1 MFDKK
6 LLTQMFS
13 FTTNKKKTIKIGIII
28 ALCAIPY
35 LVFYQYLVSNV
46 IDKYIPEKNIKNV
59 LILSSILIIIIFVR
73 FWTDKYGDIGR
84 KLCYYDN
91 DKQIKNK
98 IFNSIQDANISQ
110 IEKIQVGKLFNITTT
125 QSFEAAQLFVWNMV
139 GIFSVRIRSILIT
152 SVIMLFINWKIA
164 LVVIGIFI
172 LSYIILIP
180 FYNKNM
186 KNYKKMQQSIID
198 LQGKIN
204 EYIDSFSTT
213 KTLRLEEININD
225 IEKMLEKTKEE
236 LIKSSK
242 ILGLH
247 TAIFSLLAFFATIAT
262 LIIGGNQIIIGVGVG
277 STIILIIDYISDI
290 SNHMNSL
297 LEHVH
302 GVINKYNCFINVLK
316 IVNTNREIDEGNL
329 ELENI
334 KSIEFKD
341 VKLSYDGV
349 NTILENINLKINKPM
364 TIAIVGR
371 SGAGKTSLV
380 NLIPR
385 FYNLTEG
392 QILINE
398 IDYTKYK
405 LSELRKNISY
415 VFQEPV
421 ILDMSI
427 KDNLMYGNE
436 NVTFDDVKEICKKI
450 GLNKKIESFDNGYD
464 TIIDAKTDILSFG
477 EKQLLSFAR
486 AILKNGSIVILDEVT
501 SNLDLEFERNV
512 MEANKIILANKISFV
527 IAHRI
532 NTIKDA
538 DLIIYIDDKNIAEM
552 GTHEELME
560 KQGYYYNLYK
570 KCPMGDFS

>member
-1 MFDKK
+1 MYDKK

-277 STIILIIDYISDI
+277 STIILIID
-290 SNHMNSL
+290 
-297 LEHVH
+297 
-302 GVINKYNCFINVLK
+302 
-316 IVNTNREIDEGNL
+316 
-329 ELENI
+329 
-334 KSIEFKD
+334 
-341 VKLSYDGV
+341 
-349 NTILENINLKINKPM
+349 
-364 TIAIVGR
+364 
-371 SGAGKTSLV
+371 
-380 NLIPR
+380 
-385 FYNLTEG
+385 
-392 QILINE
+392 
-398 IDYTKYK
+398 
-405 LSELRKNISY
+405 
-415 VFQEPV
+415 
-421 ILDMSI
+421 
-427 KDNLMYGNE
+427 
-436 NVTFDDVKEICKKI
+436 
-450 GLNKKIESFDNGYD
+450 
-464 TIIDAKTDILSFG
+464 
-477 EKQLLSFAR
+477 
-486 AILKNGSIVILDEVT
+486 
-501 SNLDLEFERNV
+501 
-512 MEANKIILANKISFV
+512 
-527 IAHRI
+527 
-532 NTIKDA
+532 
-538 DLIIYIDDKNIAEM
+538 
-552 GTHEELME
+552 
-560 KQGYYYNLYK
+560 
-570 KCPMGDFS
+570 

>member
-6 LLTQMFS
+6 LLTQMFR

-73 FWTDKYGDIGR
+73 FWTDKYGDVGR

-392 QILINE
+392 QILING

-477 EKQLLSFAR
+477 EKQLLSFTR

-538 DLIIYIDDKNIAEM
+538 DLIIYIDDKHIAEM

-570 KCPMGDFS
+570 KCPMGDVS

>member
-6 LLTQMFS
+6 LLTQMFR

-73 FWTDKYGDIGR
+73 FWTDKYGDVGR

-392 QILINE
+392 QILING

-538 DLIIYIDDKNIAEM
+538 DLIIYIDDKHIAEM

-570 KCPMGDFS
+570 KCPMGDVS